1 MLNHNKTY
9 ILGLFVG
16 AGKIDKDNFLI
27 ELPFKKWGMEPSKM
41 NVIAIDI
48 LQRIAGLFNS
58 EYGLNVTY
66 EIGNNRWFIKLIDNQ
81 DFTNITSDLNYLK
94 LPNSGFLLNTANLTT
109 AKSKLTGINAESFLS
124 GFFDARASIT
134 LSHRRFNN
142 DAPVVSVEIP
152 GSTKNFKLVVQLC
165 SWLTD
170 LGSTTDQILY
180 NHPNQH
186 AKADPYYKGWKK
198 GFKIRFLVQSFL
210 ATHSFALQAKAVDI
224 IKIKKRQK
232 KDEQESCPLR
242 KIRQPSP
249 LTVHNEMDS
258 QSLPVEVRNKLYFH
272 YFHYCASLG
281 CKYAPTEEVKRIV
294 SDKQSLISFFPRL
307 SKGNIEEISK
317 HFDQIAENHFS
328 EYVTIKKS
336 LMVKAILSGNGVY
349 FAYYGIEQAL
359 AFLTAEKLNG
369 KRHSGP
375 MEEILTN
382 NENTV
387 LSLHSFENTRN
398 EPIMIVNNINDR
410 AIICSNISSSTNQN
424 LIVDNTK
431 TNGYDIKLLQ

>member
-16 AGKIDKDNFLI
+16 AGKIDIDSFLI

-41 NVIAIDI
+41 NVIAVDI

-58 EYGLNVTY
+58 EYGLKVTY
-66 EIGNNRWFIKLIDNQ
+66 EIGNNRWFIKPIENQ
-81 DFTNITSDLNYLK
+81 VFTNLTSDLNYLK
-94 LPNSGFLLNTANLTT
+94 LPHSGFLLNTADLST

-124 GFFDARASIT
+124 GFFDTRASIT
-134 LSHRRFNN
+134 LSHRRFND
-142 DAPVVSVEIP
+142 DAPVVSIEIP

-210 ATHSFALQAKAVDI
+210 ATHSFALQAKAIDAT
-224 IKIKKRQK
+224 KIKKRQK
-232 KDEQESCPLR
+232 KEEQYSCPLR

-258 QSLPVEVRNKLYFH
+258 QSLPKEVRNKLYFH

-281 CKYAPTEEVKRIV
+281 CKYAPIEEVKRVV
-294 SDKQSLISFFPRL
+294 SEKKTLISFFPRL
-307 SKGNIEEISK
+307 SKGTIDEISQ
-317 HFDQIAENHFS
+317 HFNQISETFFAE
-328 EYVTIKKS
+328 YGIVKKS
-336 LMVKAILSGNGVY
+336 RTVRALLSENSNY
-349 FAYYGIEQAL
+349 LKYYGIEQGL
-359 AFLTAEKLNG
+359 TFLITEKLNG

-375 MEEILTN
+375 MEEILTKN
-382 NENTV
+382 AKAT
-387 LSLHSFENTRN
+387 LSLYSFENTSD
-398 EPIMIVNNINDR
+398 EPIMIVNDANNR
-410 AIICSNISSSTNQN
+410 AIICSNISSKTNQK
-424 LIVDNTK
+424 LIATNTK
-431 TNGYDIKLLQ
+431 TKDLDIELLR

>member
-1 MLNHNKTY
+1 MLNHNKSY
-9 ILGLFVG
+9 ILGLFTG
-16 AGKIDKDNFLI
+16 AGKIDKDSFLI

-58 EYGLNVTY
+58 EYGLKVTY
-66 EIGNNRWFIKLIDNQ
+66 EIGNNRWFIKPIDNQ
-81 DFTNITSDLNYLK
+81 YFTNITDDLKDLN
-94 LPNSGFLLNTANLTT
+94 LPNSGFLLNTADLST
-109 AKSKLTGINAESFLS
+109 AKSELKGINAESFLS
-124 GFFDARASIT
+124 GFFDTRASIT
-134 LSHRRFNN
+134 LSHRRFND
-142 DAPVVSVEIP
+142 DAPVVSIEIP

-210 ATHSFALQAKAVDI
+210 ASHSFALQAKAIDAT
-224 IKIKKRQK
+224 KIKKRQK
-232 KDEQESCPLR
+232 KEEQDSCPMR

-249 LTVHNEMDS
+249 LTVHNEIDS
-258 QSLPVEVRNKLYFH
+258 QSLPIEVRNKLYFH
-272 YFHYCASLG
+272 YFHYCASIG
-281 CKYAPTEEVKRIV
+281 CKYAPIEEVKRIV
-294 SDKQSLISFFPRL
+294 SEKKSLIAFFPRL

-317 HFDQIAENHFS
+317 HFNQIAENHFS
-328 EYVTIKKS
+328 EFDITKKS
-336 LMVKAILSGNGVY
+336 LTVKAILSKNECY
-349 FAYYGIEQAL
+349 LQYYGIEQGL
-359 AFLTAEKLNG
+359 AFLTTNKLNG

-382 NENTV
+382 NEKTV
-387 LSLHSFENTRN
+387 LSLYNFENTRD
-398 EPIMIVNNINDR
+398 EPIMIVNEANAR
-410 AIICSNISSSTNQN
+410 AIICSNISSRTNQK
-424 LIVDNTK
+424 LIADNTK
-431 TNGYDIKLLQ
+431 TNGYDIELLR

>member
-16 AGKIDKDNFLI
+16 AGKIDRDTFLI
-27 ELPFKKWGMEPSKM
+27 ELPFKKWGMEPTKM

-58 EYGLNVTY
+58 EYGLKVTY
-66 EIGNNRWFIKLIDNQ
+66 EIGNNRWFIKPIENQ
-81 DFTNITSDLNYLK
+81 DFTNIKTDLKNLL
-94 LPNSGFLLNTANLTT
+94 LPYSGFLLNTADLST
-109 AKSKLTGINAESFLS
+109 AKGKLKGINAESFLS
-124 GFFDARASIT
+124 GIFDTRASIT
-134 LSHRRFNN
+134 LSHRRFND
-142 DAPVVSVEIP
+142 DAPVVSIEIP

-210 ATHSFALQAKAVDI
+210 ATHSFALQAKAIDA

-232 KDEQESCPLR
+232 KDEQDSCPLR

-281 CKYAPTEEVKRIV
+281 CKYAPVGEVKRIV
-294 SDKQSLISFFPRL
+294 SEKKSLISFFPRL

-317 HFDQIAENHFS
+317 HFNQIAENHFS
-328 EYVTIKKS
+328 EHDITKKS
-336 LMVKAILSGNGVY
+336 LTVNTILSENGGY
-349 FAYYGIEQAL
+349 LQYYGIEQGL
-359 AFLTAEKLNG
+359 AFLTTNKLNG

-375 MEEILTN
+375 MEEILTS
-382 NENTV
+382 NEKTV
-387 LSLHSFENTRN
+387 LSLYNFESTTN
-398 EPIMIVNNINDR
+398 EPIMIVNDSNER
-410 AIICSNISSSTNQN
+410 AVICSNISSKTNQK
-424 LIVDNTK
+424 LIADNTK
-431 TNGYDIKLLQ
+431 TNGYDIELLR

>member
-16 AGKIDKDNFLI
+16 AGKIDRDTFLI
-27 ELPFKKWGMEPSKM
+27 ELPFKKWGMEPAKM

-48 LQRIAGLFNS
+48 LQRIAGLFDS
-58 EYGLNVTY
+58 EYGLKVTY
-66 EIGNNRWFIKLIDNQ
+66 EIGNNRWFIKPIDNQ
-81 DFTNITSDLNYLK
+81 DFTNVKTDLKNLL
-94 LPNSGFLLNTANLTT
+94 LPYSGFLLNTADLTN
-109 AKSKLTGINAESFLS
+109 AKGKLKGVNAESFLS
-124 GFFDARASIT
+124 GIFDTRASIA
-134 LSHRRFNN
+134 LSHRRFND
-142 DAPVVSVEIP
+142 DAPVVSIEIP

-210 ATHSFALQAKAVDI
+210 ATHSFALQAKAIDV

-232 KDEQESCPLR
+232 KDEQDSCPLR

-294 SDKQSLISFFPRL
+294 SEKKSLISFFPRL

-317 HFDQIAENHFS
+317 HFKQIAENHFS
-328 EYVTIKKS
+328 EYDITKKS
-336 LMVKAILSGNGVY
+336 LTVNTILSENG
-349 FAYYGIEQAL
+349 A
-359 AFLTAEKLNG
+359 
-369 KRHSGP
+369 
-375 MEEILTN
+375 
-382 NENTV
+382 
-387 LSLHSFENTRN
+387 
-398 EPIMIVNNINDR
+398 
-410 AIICSNISSSTNQN
+410 ICSIME
-424 LIVDNTK
+424 
-431 TNGYDIKLLQ
+431 